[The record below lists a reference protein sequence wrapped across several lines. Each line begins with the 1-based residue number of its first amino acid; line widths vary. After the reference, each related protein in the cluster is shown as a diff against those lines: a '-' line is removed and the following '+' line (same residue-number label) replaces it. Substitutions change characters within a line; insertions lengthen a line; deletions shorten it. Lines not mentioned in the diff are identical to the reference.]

1 MELSATEKNQGGK
14 GVDRREL
21 QKNELF
27 SSSLRSVKTLT
38 IVIFFFFL
46 RFYFYQYFTLEM
58 PRMLPCVFPERSCRM
73 LWHFQGCL
81 AQLLHLN

>member
-38 IVIFFFFL
+38 IVIFFFFFKVLLLPVFYL
-46 RFYFYQYFTLEM
+46 RNAKNATL
-58 PRMLPCVFPERSCRM
+58 CFP
-73 LWHFQGCL
+73 
-81 AQLLHLN
+81 

>member
-1 MELSATEKNQGGK
+1 MELSATEENQGGK

-38 IVIFFFFL
+38 IVIFFFFKVLLLPVFYL
-46 RFYFYQYFTLEM
+46 RNAKNATL
-58 PRMLPCVFPERSCRM
+58 CFP
-73 LWHFQGCL
+73 
-81 AQLLHLN
+81 